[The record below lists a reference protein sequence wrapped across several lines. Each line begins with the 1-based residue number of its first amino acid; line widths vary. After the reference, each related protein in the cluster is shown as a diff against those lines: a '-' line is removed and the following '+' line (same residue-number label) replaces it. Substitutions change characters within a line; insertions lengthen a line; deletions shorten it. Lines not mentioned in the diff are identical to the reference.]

1 MKMNTLVQ
9 PEKNGHFDGI
19 RELLPPSDE
28 RFSRFML
35 AYPDRE
41 EAIRRVTEHAGQEFD
56 AKHASEM
63 EVLQRE
69 CPAKDERAAVMLDE
83 LHALEEQR
91 RATPSYLIV
100 PPGDRQRCLF
110 AQWTLKDQATFGS
123 SLIFMMIVLAA
134 GAGNTY
140 SAIQA
145 EAIPIFLEHPLLAML
160 LSCLLPSGSI
170 ALHSFP
176 ELLQSDRHRQQYNKL
191 IATLTFVFLV
201 IWAWLFALQF
211 QIGDDTLFAATLND
225 PTDQTAI
232 WYTAIQLLAELFC
245 GAFLAL
251 VASHI
256 HSRYSQDTT
265 IPNPEA
271 GKLDQLIAQA
281 RARYEAALARQ
292 RAWGRLAQ
300 LKAMRGLYV
309 NERVAMFVGARSRY
323 EELSKMTSYQGG
335 LQ

>member
-9 PEKNGHFDGI
+9 PEKNGHVEESRAG
-19 RELLPPSDE
+19 LPPSDE
-28 RFSRFML
+28 RFIRLML
-35 AYPDRE
+35 VYPDRE
-41 EAIRRVTEHAGQEFD
+41 EAVRRVAEHAGQEFD
-56 AKHASEM
+56 AKHAPEM

-69 CPAKDERAAVMLDE
+69 GPVKDERAAVMLDE
-83 LHALEEQR
+83 LHTLEEQR
-91 RATPSYLIV
+91 RANPSSLIV
-100 PPGDRQRCLF
+100 PPGDKQRCSF
-110 AQWTLKDQATFGS
+110 AQWTLKDQATLSS
-123 SLIFMMIVLAA
+123 SLIFMVIVLAA
-134 GAGNTY
+134 GAGNVY

-160 LSCLLPSGSI
+160 LSCLLPSGAS

-176 ELLQSDRHRQQYNKL
+176 ELLQSERHRQQYNKL
-191 IATLTFVFLV
+191 IATLTFAFLV

-211 QIGDDTLFAATLND
+211 QIGDDTLSAATLNE
-225 PTDQTAI
+225 PTDQTSV
-232 WYTAIQLLAELFC
+232 WYTAVQLLTELFC

-271 GKLDQLIAQA
+271 AKLDQLIAQA

-300 LKAMRGLYV
+300 LKAMRGLCV
-309 NERVAMFVGARSRY
+309 NERVALFVASARRY

-335 LQ
+335 LR